1 MATHTLEPERDSIHG
16 CFSKDLKPALT
27 IDPGD
32 TVQIRALDA
41 DWNLEP
47 LKAPGPGGAVKKV
60 EPREKGR
67 DGGHCLTGPIEIRGA
82 EPGMNLAVTIDDI
95 RLGSWGQSSGGGGG
109 RDLNI
114 RLHVNGGDS
123 AYHLWELDPDT
134 LVGRNQHGHTIKLN
148 PFMGVMGMP
157 TDEPGVHATWPPR
170 VTGGN
175 FDCKELV
182 PGSTLYLP
190 IQVPGGLFSVG
201 DGHATQGDGE
211 VSGVSIECPME
222 RVTLTFSL
230 NTYPDLDT
238 PRARVPGGW
247 LTFGLHRD
255 LNEAAIIATNAML
268 DLMCGEYNLD
278 RKDAINLASLVV
290 DLRVTQI
297 VNMTKGVHAF
307 LPDGAIGGV

>member
-1 MATHTLEPERDSIHG
+1 
-16 CFSKDLKPALT
+16 
-27 IDPGD
+27 
-32 TVQIRALDA
+32 
-41 DWNLEP
+41 
-47 LKAPGPGGAVKKV
+47 
-60 EPREKGR
+60 
-67 DGGHCLTGPIEIRGA
+67 
-82 EPGMNLAVTIDDI
+82 
-95 RLGSWGQSSGGGGG
+95 
-109 RDLNI
+109 
-114 RLHVNGGDS
+114 
-123 AYHLWELDPDT
+123 
-134 LVGRNQHGHTIKLN
+134 
-148 PFMGVMGMP
+148 MGVMGMP

-297 VNMTKGVHAF
+297 VNRQRAF
-307 LPDGAIGGV
+307 TPFYRMVRSGESEGGKREKRKVKRGPARWGFSVSNHPLNRHLHRLWDTESDAHST